1 MQYGWFL
8 IYYAVVAVLGLW
20 YGSGFIRQP
29 EGFSRYLVR
38 SAEGHRPPRL
48 LLKVL
53 RYTLIF
59 SLISVLLSFYPFAA
73 AELVFSTLMLGLV
86 FASGRVLLLWDQLR
100 VRLVERPES
109 LQRLSVKMGWILVGA
124 AVAAAVLWVR
134 LLARQGTLP

>member
-8 IYYAVVAVLGLW
+8 IYYAVLAVLGLW

-29 EGFSRYLVR
+29 EVFARYLIR
-38 SAEGHRPPRL
+38 SAEASRPPRL

-59 SLISVLLSFYPFAA
+59 SLLSVVLSLYPFAA

-86 FASGRVLLLWDQLR
+86 FASGRVLLMWEQLR
-100 VRLVERPES
+100 TRLRDRQHSLERFS
-109 LQRLSVKMGWILVGA
+109 AKAGWVLVGTA
-124 AVAAAVLWVR
+124 IAAAVLWVR
-134 LLARQGTLP
+134 LLSRQGTLP